1 MTPKRLWHTLR
12 IAMQRDGY
20 KRAAYMREH
29 NLFRHIGKDVY
40 YQGRKLPLYAELIS
54 LGNNVKVASRVNFI
68 THSIIHLM
76 LNRADELNLPAV
88 MQEQVGCIEVGDNV
102 FIGAGTTILSNVRI
116 SSNVIIAAESVITQD
131 IPSNSV
137 IAGVPAKV
145 IESLDEYL
153 AKVSKRT
160 KYPVEMAPTKQE
172 ISHAFADY
180 LWNGFFKEREE
191 S

>member
-1 MTPKRLWHTLR
+1 
-12 IAMQRDGY
+12 
-20 KRAAYMREH
+20 MRNH

-54 LGNNVKVASRVNFI
+54 LGNNVKIASRVNFI

-76 LNRADELNLPAV
+76 LNSAIELNLAAE

-116 SSNVIIAAESVITQD
+116 GSNVIIAAESVITKD
-131 IPSNSV
+131 VPSNSV
-137 IAGVPAKV
+137 VAGVPAKV

-153 AKVSKRT
+153 AKVSKKI
-160 KYPVEMAPTKQE
+160 KYSDEIAPAKQE

-180 LWNGFFKEREE
+180 LWDEFFKSRKDN
-191 S
+191 